1 MGKQDE
7 KFGRDVRAKM
17 IREALD
23 GIYLV
28 QLKAIALVMTGYYLF
43 AGISHMFFVAEE
55 IRAVLVSLALLASSV
70 SFATYLMVRWN
81 RISAKYSHVAFL
93 PAALSALGLIYAH
106 IGLTGDIYQ
115 LSNIVISLLAFGFI
129 TLLPAVFIGLTV
141 FASAFYI
148 LFLVLLGGPL
158 VAHFAFLGFA
168 SVVLG
173 SLCFSQRYQ
182 TLSNVERL
190 LILNRSKSQA
200 LASRA
205 QEAKRLQEEAEAAA
219 DEARRANEAKSVF
232 LSNTTHELRTPLTG
246 VLGMMRL
253 LEKSGLDD
261 QQRQYLG
268 AAKFSADTLLALIND
283 ILDLARMEEG
293 KLALKQGTFN
303 AAVIAQQIVDLLRPS
318 AEEKGL
324 VLNFHARETDV
335 PNTLGDSVRVGQVL
349 FNLLGN
355 AIKFTEKGQ
364 VDFHLRC
371 AIDGE
376 STVVLAFEVEDTGEG
391 FSEKDA
397 KRLFS
402 RFEQADGTS
411 VKKQAG
417 AGLGLAICK
426 ELVDLMGGTIEAES
440 SIGEG
445 SRFLF
450 KLALPISKDAW
461 GAEHAVNTDDE
472 GGGEIFLPE
481 GLDVLVAEDNKI
493 NRMLIEKLL
502 EPLAWNV
509 RFVPDGQAAVDAV
522 SESSFDLVFM
532 DVRMPGL
539 DGIEA
544 TRAIRASETA
554 AAHVPIIA
562 LTANTMAEDIEAYR
576 EAGMEAV
583 IGKPIQNHE
592 LRAVVSEVLS
602 RPKEAVQQT

>member
-23 GIYLV
+23 GIYLG

-55 IRAVLVSLALLASSV
+55 IRVILVSLALLASSV
-70 SFATYLMVRWN
+70 SFATYLLVRWN
-81 RISAKYSHVAFL
+81 RISAKHSHVAFL

-173 SLCFSQRYQ
+173 SLCFSQRYK

-200 LASRA
+200 LAFRA

-253 LEKSGLDD
+253 LEKSDLDD
-261 QQRQYLG
+261 LQRQYLG

-293 KLALKQGTFN
+293 KLVLKRVRFN
-303 AAVIAQQIVDLLRPS
+303 AALVAQQIVDLLRPT

-324 VLNFHARETDV
+324 VLNFHADEASV
-335 PNTLGDSVRVGQVL
+335 PDTIGDSVRVGQVL

-364 VDFHLRC
+364 IDFYLRSKADEEE
-371 AIDGE
+371 AIALD
-376 STVVLAFEVEDTGEG
+376 FEVVDTGEG
-391 FSEKDA
+391 FSEEDA

-426 ELVDLMGGTIEAES
+426 ELVDLMDGTLGAEGKV
-440 SIGEG
+440 GEG
-445 SRFLF
+445 ARFSF
-450 KLALPISKDAW
+450 QLALPVASSALGQSAVIEDVATAVVDIS
-461 GAEHAVNTDDE
+461 
-472 GGGEIFLPE
+472 LPE
-481 GLDVLVAEDNKI
+481 GLDVLVAEDNNI

-502 EPLAWNV
+502 EPLGWNV
-509 RFVPDGQAAVDAV
+509 RFVHDGQEAVDAV
-522 SESSFDLVFM
+522 KETAFDLVLM
-532 DVRMPGL
+532 DVRMPGM

-544 TRAIRASETA
+544 TRTIRAGKGRGSR
-554 AAHVPIIA
+554 VPIIA
-562 LTANTMAEDIEAYR
+562 LTANTMAEDIVAYR
-576 EAGMEAV
+576 AAGMDAV
-583 IGKPIQNHE
+583 VGKPIQHQE
-592 LRAVVSEVLS
+592 LRSAVSGVLAS
-602 RPKEAVQQT
+602 QQKADQPT